1 MQFGLCHS
9 PNLGDGVIAD
19 CLAHGLRAR
28 RPGAEVAHVDISG
41 RAARGAV
48 TIRNRR
54 LVLAVLDHLPR
65 PLRHALARR
74 RLNGLIDLVEAGWR
88 AAAAGADL
96 AVIGGG
102 QIFSD
107 AHLNFPVKIGRAAA
121 ILREAGTPVAI
132 HAVGVSRNWSAE
144 GTALFARVLDCDLRM
159 VGTRD
164 AGSATAWAAQMP
176 GGPPP
181 VATADPGLLAAACY
195 GPPPAPP
202 KGIGLCVTDFAVLG
216 HHADGTVAGAARD
229 PVAFYA
235 GIAAAL
241 AGAGHRV
248 TLFCN
253 GAAEDAAQVD
263 RVARAPALAAL
274 RAEGRVRVAPA
285 AADPAGLARLIAG
298 FEAVVAHRLHA
309 CIVAYSYGRPVVG
322 LGWDRKLEAFFDMV
336 GLPEHV
342 SADPAMDGPGV
353 ARMVAGALERG
364 IAPDAHATAIG
375 AAWEGIDTL
384 LGCVTRP
391 GSA

>member
-74 RLNGLIDLVEAGWR
+74 RLNGLIDRVEAGWR

-164 AGSATAWAAQMP
+164 AGSAAAWAAQMP
-176 GGPPP
+176 GGPAP

-202 KGIGLCVTDFAVLG
+202 EGIGLCVTDFAVLG
-216 HHADGTVAGAARD
+216 HHADGSVAGAAQD
-229 PVAFYA
+229 PVGFYA

>member
-1 MQFGLCHS
+1 MQFGLCYS

-19 CLAHGLRAR
+19 CLAHGLTAR
-28 RPGAEVAHVDISG
+28 LPGAEVAHVDISG
-41 RAARGAV
+41 RHARGAR

-54 LVLAVLDHLPR
+54 LVLAMLERLPR

-74 RLNGLIDLVEAGWR
+74 KLNGLIDRVQDSWR

-107 AHLNFPVKIGRAAA
+107 ANLNFPVKIGRAAG
-121 ILREAGTPVAI
+121 ILAERGTPVAV

-144 GTALFARVLDCDLRM
+144 GTALFARVLECDLRM

-176 GGPPP
+176 GGPAP
-181 VATADPGLLAAACY
+181 VLTADPGLLAAACY
-195 GPPPAPP
+195 GPPDAPP
-202 KGIGLCVTDFAVLG
+202 EGVGLCVTDFAVLG
-216 HHADGTVAGAARD
+216 HHADGSIAGGGQD
-229 PVAFYA
+229 PAGFYA
-235 GIAAAL
+235 GLAAAL

-263 RVARAPALAAL
+263 RIARAPALAAL

-285 AADPAGLARLIAG
+285 AADPAGLAQLIAG

-322 LGWDRKLEAFFDMV
+322 LGWDRKLEAFFEMV
-336 GLPEHV
+336 GSAENF
-342 SADPAMDGPGV
+342 SADPAMDGAAV

-364 IAPDAHATAIG
+364 IAPDAHAAAIG
-375 AAWEGIDTL
+375 AAWEGIDAL
-384 LGCVTRP
+384 AACVTRP
-391 GSA
+391 GPG